1 MTTKVVKVDNK
12 IRMITGKLAPYLD
25 LAWEDYTLTELQ
37 GLLANA
43 IRFEIEHNFRRH
55 KDYKDSKGANI
66 EVFNDG
72 IELRVTS
79 LKDELLVIHESE
91 FGA

>member
-37 GLLANA
+37 GLLANV
-43 IRFEIEHNFRRH
+43 IRFEIEHNLRRH
-55 KDYKDSKGANI
+55 KDY
-66 EVFNDG
+66 